1 MRANVGGDRN
11 DRAFM
16 GESVVTDQPIRE
28 VSVERPSDGSNG
40 STTTAEAHNCS
51 LFWPPLPHSPRTGA
65 GPVKLAAPPA
75 NKMSGVFPTIYGV
88 LPKNLRIFTD
98 IVWIFPDETWICVTF
113 SRKFAK
119 SGGSLEGGP
128 VREN

>member
-1 MRANVGGDRN
+1 MWANVGADRN

-51 LFWPPLPHSPRTGA
+51 LFWPPARQVSGPPR
-65 GPVKLAAPPA
+65 
-75 NKMSGVFPTIYGV
+75 
-88 LPKNLRIFTD
+88 
-98 IVWIFPDETWICVTF
+98 
-113 SRKFAK
+113 
-119 SGGSLEGGP
+119 
-128 VREN
+128 

>member
-51 LFWPPLPHSPRTGA
+51 LFWPPAPLPRSGA
-65 GPVKLAAPPA
+65 GHVELAGPPPLT
-75 NKMSGVFPTIYGV
+75 KSTEFPRQFTVFSR
-88 LPKNLRIFTD
+88 NFTD
-98 IVWIFPDETWICVTF
+98 FYRHFADF
-113 SRKFAK
+113 SRQNTDMRRFFSKIHK
-119 SGGSLEGGP
+119 K
-128 VREN
+128 